1 MKIAIIGGTG
11 FVGRHLARTA
21 VSNGHEVVLI
31 ARGLDQR
38 DPDIHHL
45 SKTTFAAIGINDT
58 QKLAQALSGCEGIA
72 HCAGINREIKQQTY
86 QKVHVEGTQNVV
98 RAARLAG
105 VKKIVLLSFLRARPN
120 SNSAYHESKWAAE
133 EAVRGSGLDYTIIKA
148 GMIYGK
154 GDHMLD
160 HLSHALYTM
169 PLFAPVGLKE
179 KSVRPV
185 AIQDVVKIIQAAL
198 VEGRLSGQT
207 VAVVGPEELKFSQVV
222 RRVAK
227 VIGKSVYTVPM
238 PVIFHYSLAWL
249 CELTMKIPLIS
260 LAQVRMLAEGIVEPL
275 SDCAELPAD
284 LRPGTFLTEEQIRQ
298 GLPEPKSFGLRDCL
312 YFRS

>member
-1 MKIAIIGGTG
+1 
-11 FVGRHLARTA
+11 
-21 VSNGHEVVLI
+21 
-31 ARGLDQR
+31 
-38 DPDIHHL
+38 
-45 SKTTFAAIGINDT
+45 
-58 QKLAQALSGCEGIA
+58 
-72 HCAGINREIKQQTY
+72 
-86 QKVHVEGTQNVV
+86 
-98 RAARLAG
+98 
-105 VKKIVLLSFLRARPN
+105 
-120 SNSAYHESKWAAE
+120 
-133 EAVRGSGLDYTIIKA
+133 
-148 GMIYGK
+148 MIYGK